1 MAEYLGQ
8 LGQLVE
14 LGCASTERVQSGPR
28 YFPQVTV
35 EGRRSVQ
42 LLPAPPRTWA
52 VTWDVARR
60 EEVAALAD
68 FVTGG
73 WGPGPWHWVSLA
85 AHRGNLLTPS
95 QAGCRDRRSGSSALF
110 TDGGPMVTA
119 DGSVAPTSVVSS
131 LTSGWSPIWTTIP
144 ALPGTPVTFSADV
157 EGVGARII
165 IAARSA
171 SGATLATAGA
181 SASIPT
187 VSRVSVTITP
197 PPGTVSVEVGVQSTV
212 ARLTRPQV
220 TWTRSAVPFAR
231 GAGCRAAVVE
241 ADPEELIALWDR
253 VDYRSTGF
261 TVMEVF

>member
-42 LLPAPPRTWA
+42 LLPAPPRAWA
-52 VTWDVARR
+52 VNWRAARR

-95 QAGCRDRRSGSSALF
+95 QAGCRDRTNTAVF
-110 TDGGPMVTA
+110 TDGGPMPTA
-119 DGSVAPTSVVSS
+119 DGGIAPTSVVSS
-131 LTSGWSPIWTTIP
+131 LGSGWTRMWAGIP
-144 ALPGTPVTFSADV
+144 ALSGTPVTFSADV
-157 EGVGARII
+157 EGEGARII
-165 IAARSA
+165 IEARDSA
-171 SGATLATAGA
+171 GASLSTAGA
-181 SASIPT
+181 SSSAAA
-187 VSRVSVTITP
+187 VSRVSVTLTP
-197 PPGTVSVEVGVQSTV
+197 PTGAASVAVGVQSTV

-220 TWTRSAVPFAR
+220 TWTRNAVPFAR

-241 ADPEELIALWDR
+241 ADPEELIALWDG